1 MCSKRQ
7 APKSFANN
15 RVNSTQRLARFANEL
30 SYRGIPARVIERAK
44 ACILD
49 TLAVS
54 LYGSTKP
61 WSKMVGEFVHAS
73 GATGRSTVL
82 GMNWKAQ
89 AAQATLA
96 NGVMAHAFELD
107 NVRQPGA
114 GVHPGATAF
123 LPAFAMAEE
132 KAADGKSL
140 LTSFVASCEVM
151 SRIGVAAGN
160 SLERRGFHAPG
171 LTGTFGGAVAA
182 GRLLKL
188 NDIKMVNALGIAA
201 SYSGG
206 LIEFSR
212 CQQGAMVK
220 RLHLGKAAEGG
231 VTAALLASRGFAGPE
246 SALEGKFG
254 FCQTY
259 SDSPKLSYLT
269 HRLGQDFESM
279 NICIKRC
286 ACHIN
291 AHAPIEAL
299 ETLHAQLHFTPEE
312 IHEIT
317 VGGIEK
323 LVTHHAIY
331 DPKDLMM
338 AQYSIPFCVALSL
351 YFDPTDPESFDDNKL
366 ADKKIRAMM
375 RRVRLQ
381 VDQEIEDQGWDRAAR
396 VTVTLKSGQ
405 RHSSLIVHFKGT
417 PGNPMTHAEVEEKA
431 RKLTRTLLPARK
443 LSRLIDAVNR
453 LEKIDDVSSIGALLR
468 SKQ

>member
-1 MCSKRQ
+1 ML
-7 APKSFANN
+7 A
-15 RVNSTQRLARFANEL
+15 TQILARFAHEL
-30 SYRGIPARVIERAK
+30 NYRQIPTEVVDRTK
-44 ACILD
+44 SCILD
-49 TLAVS
+49 TLAVC

-61 WSKMVGEFVHAS
+61 WSQTVVDFVRDS
-73 GATGRSTVL
+73 GATGSSTVL
-82 GMNWKAQ
+82 GKNWCTEAT
-89 AAQATLA
+89 QATFA

-123 LPAFAMAEE
+123 LPAFAMAE
-132 KAADGKSL
+132 KTKADGKSL
-140 LTSFVASCEVM
+140 LTAFVAACEVM

-171 LTGTFGGAVAA
+171 LTGTFGAAVAA
-182 GRLLKL
+182 GRLLGL
-188 NDIKMVNALGIAA
+188 NEKKMVHALGIAG

-212 CQQGAMVK
+212 CQEGAMVK

-246 SALEGKFG
+246 SILEGKFG
-254 FCQTY
+254 FCQTF
-259 SDSPKLSYLT
+259 SDAPKLSYLT
-269 HRLGQDFESM
+269 HRLGREFESM

-299 ETLHAQLHFTPEE
+299 QQLRDQVNFKPEDIRE
-312 IHEIT
+312 IL

-331 DPKDLMM
+331 QPKDLMM

-351 YFDPTDPESFDDNKL
+351 YFDPTDPASFDEKKL
-366 ADKKIRAMM
+366 KDKKILDMM
-375 RRVRLQ
+375 SKIRLK
-381 VDQEIEDQGWDRAAR
+381 VDREIEEKDWDRAAR
-396 VTVTLKSGQ
+396 VTVALANKQ
-405 RHSSLIVHFKGT
+405 RESSLVIHFKGA
-417 PGNPMTHAEVEEKA
+417 PKNPMSQSEVEDKA
-431 RKLTRTLLPARK
+431 RKLTRAILPERQLK
-443 LSRLIDAVNR
+443 RLIEAVENID
-453 LEKIDDVSSIGALLR
+453 KIDDVSRIGALLR
-468 SKQ
+468 TK

>member
-1 MCSKRQ
+1 MN
-7 APKSFANN
+7 A
-15 RVNSTQRLARFANEL
+15 TQRLARFAVDLN
-30 SYRGIPARVIERAK
+30 YRSIPAQVIERVK

-54 LYGSTKP
+54 VYGSTKP
-61 WSKMVGEFVHAS
+61 WSQTVSKLVRET
-73 GATGRSTVL
+73 GARGRSTVM
-82 GMNWKAQ
+82 GENWKAQ
-89 AAQATLA
+89 AGQATLA

-132 KAADGKSL
+132 KKTNGKAL
-140 LTSFVASCEVM
+140 LTAFVAACEVV

-182 GRLLKL
+182 GRLLGL
-188 NDIKMVNALGIAA
+188 QQAQMVNALGIAG

-212 CQQGAMVK
+212 CREGAMVK

-231 VTAALLASRGFAGPE
+231 VTAALLASEGFAGPE
-246 SALEGKFG
+246 SVLEGKFG
-254 FCQTY
+254 FCQTF
-259 SDSPKLSYLT
+259 SDSPDLPYLT
-269 HRLGQDFESM
+269 HRLGTKFESL

-299 ETLHAQLHFTPEE
+299 QKLRGRIGFAPGDIQE
-312 IHEIT
+312 IVI
-317 VGGIEK
+317 GGIEK
-323 LVTHHAIY
+323 LVTHHANY
-331 DPKDLMM
+331 QPKDLMM

-351 YFDPTDPESFDDNKL
+351 YFDPTDPESFDESKL
-366 ADKKIRAMM
+366 TDKKILAMM
-375 RRVRLQ
+375 RRIRLET
-381 VDQEIEDQGWDRAAR
+381 DSEIEQKGWDRAAR
-396 VTVTLKSGQ
+396 VSIGLANKQ
-405 RHSSLIVHFKGT
+405 RHSSLVIHFKGT
-417 PGNPMTHAEVEEKA
+417 PRNPLSHSEVEDKA
-431 RKLTRTLLPARK
+431 RKLTHRLLSERQ
-443 LSRLIDAVNR
+443 LDGLVEAVDK
-453 LEKIDDVSSIGALLR
+453 LEKIDDVSRIGDLLR
-468 SKQ
+468 QKP

>member
-1 MCSKRQ
+1 MN
-7 APKSFANN
+7 P
-15 RVNSTQRLARFANEL
+15 TQRLARFAIEL
-30 SYRGIPARVIERAK
+30 NYRSIPDSVIERAK

-61 WSKMVGEFVHAS
+61 WSRIVS
-73 GATGRSTVL
+73 GFIRDSGLRGRSTVL
-82 GMNWKAQ
+82 GENLSAQ
-89 AAQATLA
+89 PAQATLA
-96 NGVMAHAFELD
+96 NGVMAHGFELD

-132 KAADGKSL
+132 KRADGKSL
-140 LTSFVASCEVM
+140 LTAFVAACEVM

-182 GRLLKL
+182 GRLMKL
-188 NDIKMVNALGIAA
+188 NQAKMVNALGIAG

-212 CQQGAMVK
+212 CQEGAMIK

-231 VTAALLASRGFAGPE
+231 VTAALLAGRGFAGPE
-246 SALEGKFG
+246 SILEGKFG
-254 FCQTY
+254 FCQTF
-259 SDSPKLSYLT
+259 SDSPKLDYLT
-269 HRLGQDFESM
+269 HRLGREFETM
-279 NICIKRC
+279 NIAIKRC

-299 ETLHAQLHFTPEE
+299 EKLRAEFHFNPEDVR
-312 IHEIT
+312 EIT

-331 DPKDLMM
+331 KPKDLMM

-351 YFDPTDPESFDDNKL
+351 YFEPTDPKSFDEQKL
-366 ADKKIRAMM
+366 KDKKILAMM
-375 RRVRLQ
+375 RKVRLE
-381 VDQEIEDQGWDRAAR
+381 VDHEIEEKGWDRAAR
-396 VTVTLKSGQ
+396 VAVTLKNGQ
-405 RHSSLIVHFKGT
+405 RHSALIVHFKGT
-417 PGNPMTHAEVEEKA
+417 PGNPMSSSEVEDKA
-431 RKLTRTLLPARK
+431 RKLTRALLPAQR
-443 LSRLIDAVNR
+443 LGRLIETVQR
-453 LEKIDDVSSIGALLR
+453 LEKIDDVSAIGALLR
-468 SKQ
+468 SAG

>member
-1 MCSKRQ
+1 MN
-7 APKSFANN
+7 P
-15 RVNSTQRLARFANEL
+15 TQRLARFAIEL
-30 SYRGIPARVIERAK
+30 NYRSIPDSVIERAK

-61 WSKMVGEFVHAS
+61 WSRIVS
-73 GATGRSTVL
+73 GFIRDSGLRGRSTVL
-82 GMNWKAQ
+82 GENLSAQ
-89 AAQATLA
+89 PAQATLA
-96 NGVMAHAFELD
+96 NGVMAHGFELD

-132 KAADGKSL
+132 KRADGKSL
-140 LTSFVASCEVM
+140 LTAFVAACEVM

-182 GRLLKL
+182 GRLMKL
-188 NDIKMVNALGIAA
+188 NQAKMVNALGIAG

-212 CQQGAMVK
+212 CQEGAMIK

-231 VTAALLASRGFAGPE
+231 VTAALLAGRGFAGPE
-246 SALEGKFG
+246 SILEGKFG
-254 FCQTY
+254 FCQTF
-259 SDSPKLSYLT
+259 SDSPKLDYLT
-269 HRLGQDFESM
+269 HRLGREFETM
-279 NICIKRC
+279 NIAIKRC

-299 ETLHAQLHFTPEE
+299 EKLRAEFHFNPEDVR
-312 IHEIT
+312 EIT

-331 DPKDLMM
+331 KPKDLMM

-351 YFDPTDPESFDDNKL
+351 YFEPTDPKSFDEQKL
-366 ADKKIRAMM
+366 KDKKVLAMM
-375 RRVRLQ
+375 RKVRLE
-381 VDQEIEDQGWDRAAR
+381 VDHEIEEKGWDRAAR
-396 VTVTLKSGQ
+396 VAVTLKNGQ
-405 RHSSLIVHFKGT
+405 RHSALIVHFKGT
-417 PGNPMTHAEVEEKA
+417 PGNPMSSSEVEDKA
-431 RKLTRTLLPARK
+431 RKLTRALLPAQR
-443 LSRLIDAVNR
+443 LGRLIETVQR
-453 LEKIDDVSSIGALLR
+453 LEKIDDVSAIGALLR
-468 SKQ
+468 STG

>member
-1 MCSKRQ
+1 M
-7 APKSFANN
+7 
-15 RVNSTQRLARFANEL
+15 NSTQRLARFANEL
-30 SYRGIPARVIERAK
+30 NYRRIPARVIERAK

-61 WSKMVGEFVHAS
+61 WSKTVGGFVRDS
-73 GATGRSTVL
+73 GLPGRSTVF

-89 AAQATLA
+89 AGQATLA

-132 KAADGKSL
+132 KKTDGQSL
-140 LTSFVASCEVM
+140 LTAFVASCEVM

-182 GRLLKL
+182 GRLLGL
-188 NDIKMVNALGIAA
+188 SDAKMVNALGIAA

-212 CQQGAMVK
+212 CQEGAMIK

-246 SALEGKFG
+246 SVLEGKFG

-259 SDSPKLSYLT
+259 SDSPNLSYLT
-269 HRLGQDFESM
+269 HRLGREFESM

-299 ETLHAQLHFTPEE
+299 E
-312 IHEIT
+312 
-317 VGGIEK
+317 K
-323 LVTHHAIY
+323 L
-331 DPKDLMM
+331 
-338 AQYSIPFCVALSL
+338 
-351 YFDPTDPESFDDNKL
+351 
-366 ADKKIRAMM
+366 RA
-375 RRVRLQ
+375 
-381 VDQEIEDQGWDRAAR
+381 EF
-396 VTVTLKSGQ
+396 
-405 RHSSLIVHFKGT
+405 HFK
-417 PGNPMTHAEVEEKA
+417 P
-431 RKLTRTLLPARK
+431 
-443 LSRLIDAVNR
+443 
-453 LEKIDDVSSIGALLR
+453 
-468 SKQ
+468 

>member
-1 MCSKRQ
+1 MN
-7 APKSFANN
+7 A
-15 RVNSTQRLARFANEL
+15 TQRLARFANEL
-30 SYRGIPARVIERAK
+30 SYRQIPARVIERAK

-61 WSKMVGEFVHAS
+61 WSKTVSEFVRES
-73 GATGRSTVL
+73 GLPGRSTVL

-123 LPAFAMAEE
+123 LPALAMAEE
-132 KAADGKSL
+132 NKSDGKAL
-140 LTSFVASCEVM
+140 LSAFVAACEVM

-171 LTGTFGGAVAA
+171 LTGTFGAAVAA
-182 GRLLKL
+182 GRLLGL
-188 NDIKMVNALGIAA
+188 NDAKMVNALGIAG

-212 CQQGAMVK
+212 CREGAMIK

-246 SALEGKFG
+246 SVLEGKFG

-259 SDSPKLSYLT
+259 SDSPKLDYLT
-269 HRLGQDFESM
+269 HRLGREFESM

-299 ETLHAQLHFTPEE
+299 EKLRAEFNFNPANIGE
-312 IHEIT
+312 IRI
-317 VGGIEK
+317 GGIEK
-323 LVTHHAIY
+323 LVTHHANY
-331 DPKDLMM
+331 QPKDLMM

-351 YFDPTDPESFDDNKL
+351 YFDPTDPESFDERKL
-366 ADKKIRAMM
+366 KDKNILAMM
-375 RRVRLQ
+375 RKVRLEA
-381 VDQEIEDQGWDRAAR
+381 DHEIEEKEWDRAAR
-396 VTVTLKSGQ
+396 VTVTLKNKQ
-405 RHSSLIVHFKGT
+405 RHTALVVHFKGT
-417 PGNPMTHAEVEEKA
+417 PDNPMSQTEVEEKA
-431 RKLTRTLLPARK
+431 RKLTRALLPAPK
-443 LSRLIDAVNR
+443 LARLIEAINT
-453 LEKIDDVSSIGALLR
+453 LEKVADVSTIGSLVR
-468 SKQ
+468 SAP